1 MYSYTQLITIAS
13 FRNLCKFPKSKVAGS
28 RVLSEIQDLR
38 KALDKAI
45 KGSDSAA
52 SVLDILL
59 AIESFPMT
67 PNLIKDSKMGK
78 VLVSTRTKFTA
89 EESSPVAAE
98 VANKARDILV
108 GWKKIIED
116 HMKNEKT
123 DKDNAVKQAASSS
136 EIAPTVLKIKKT
148 ALELPASG
156 RIREEVAA
164 FSDARRKVSFPRS
177 WLLL

>member
-1 MYSYTQLITIAS
+1 MLKA
-13 FRNLCKFPKSKVAGS
+13 AGG

-52 SVLDILL
+52 SVLDILR
-59 AIESFPMT
+59 AIESIPMT

-89 EESSPVAAE
+89 EESSTVAAE

-108 GWKKIIED
+108 EWKKIIED
-116 HMKNEKT
+116 HMKNDKNEK
-123 DKDNAVKQAASSS
+123 DDAIKLAASSS
-136 EIAPTVLKIKKT
+136 ETAPTVLKIKNIV
-148 ALELPASG
+148 LEPASG

-164 FSDARRKVSFPRS
+164 FSDARRKVSFNIPGNCRS
-177 WLLL
+177 TSR

>member
-1 MYSYTQLITIAS
+1 M
-13 FRNLCKFPKSKVAGS
+13 SKAAGG

-45 KGSDSAA
+45 KGSDSAG
-52 SVLDILL
+52 SVLDILR

-89 EESSPVAAE
+89 EESSTVAAE

-108 GWKKIIED
+108 EWKKTIED
-116 HMKNEKT
+116 HMKNEKNE
-123 DKDNAVKQAASSS
+123 KDDTNKPAASSS
-136 EIAPTVLKIKKT
+136 EVAPTVLKIKKT
-148 ALELPASG
+148 VLESASG
-156 RIREEVAA
+156 RIREEVAS
-164 FSDARRKVSFPRS
+164 FSDARRKVSFNMPDNYRFAQRD
-177 WLLL
+177 

>member
-1 MYSYTQLITIAS
+1 M
-13 FRNLCKFPKSKVAGS
+13 SKAAGG

-45 KGSDSAA
+45 KGSDSAG
-52 SVLDILL
+52 SVLDILR

-67 PNLIKDSKMGK
+67 PTLIKDSKMGK

-89 EESSPVAAE
+89 EESSTVAAE

-108 GWKKIIED
+108 EWKKIIED
-116 HMKNEKT
+116 HMKNEKNE
-123 DKDNAVKQAASSS
+123 KDNTVKQTASSS
-136 EIAPTVLKIKKT
+136 EAVPAVLKIKKT
-148 ALELPASG
+148 ALEPASG

-164 FSDARRKVSFPRS
+164 FSDARRKVSFNILDNCRFAS
-177 WLLL
+177 R